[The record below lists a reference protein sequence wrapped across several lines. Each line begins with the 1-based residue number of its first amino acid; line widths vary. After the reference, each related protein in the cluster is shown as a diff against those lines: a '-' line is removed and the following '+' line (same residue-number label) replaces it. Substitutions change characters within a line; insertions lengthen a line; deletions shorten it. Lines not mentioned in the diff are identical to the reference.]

1 MGEHKETAAPNT
13 LVYIFVFFS
22 HSVFCLL
29 AQNTG
34 TQMLNHSSAC
44 KTHTFRISCNMNTA
58 ILYFFLSKKKN
69 RYSHHKHD
77 FFKIKYNLPKSFMF

>member
-13 LVYIFVFFS
+13 LIYIFVFFS

-58 ILYFFLSKKKN
+58 ILYFFLSKKKIDTVTIN
-69 RYSHHKHD
+69 MI
-77 FFKIKYNLPKSFMF
+77 FF